1 MIFRVL
7 SLIILCFNLLVLHML
22 HTHAVRRVAIVGYNR
37 IPFARQNTAYAK
49 SSNQDMLVA
58 ALNGLIVRYNLKGEL
73 LGEVAGG
80 AVIKHSWE
88 FNLTRESVMSTSLD
102 PRTPACDLQQA
113 CDTGIETAVYIA
125 NKIALGQI
133 EAGIAGGVDSTSNVP
148 LVLGEKARKI
158 LLAANRAKTFGGKV
172 REFLKMRPG
181 YLAPVAPANLEPRTG
196 LSMGG
201 HTEITAKHYG
211 ISRQDQ
217 DAFAL
222 ESHQKMARAYES
234 GFFSDVITPYEG
246 LSRDN
251 NLRTDSSLEKLA
263 KLKPAFDK
271 QHGSL
276 TAGNSSPLTDGA
288 SCILLASE
296 EWARERQLPVLAYLT
311 FAELA
316 AIEYVETKH
325 NLLLAPVYASN
336 RMLKKANLK
345 LQDFDFYE
353 IHEAFAAQ
361 VLATLKIWESDQL
374 SQLFGV
380 DALGSIDR
388 SKLNVNGSSLA
399 AGHPFAATGGRVLAT
414 MAKLLHQKGSGRGF
428 ISVCAAGGQGITAIL
443 EK

>member
-1 MIFRVL
+1 
-7 SLIILCFNLLVLHML
+7 ML
-22 HTHAVRRVAIVGYNR
+22 AAKQVRRVAIVGYNR
-37 IPFARQNTAYAK
+37 IPFARQNTFYAEAGNK
-49 SSNQDMLVA
+49 DMMVA
-58 ALNGLIVRYNLKGEL
+58 ALQGLIDRYRLQGML

-88 FNLTRESVMSTSLD
+88 INLMRECVMATSLN
-102 PRTPACDLQQA
+102 PATPACDIQQA

-133 EAGIAGGVDSTSNVP
+133 DVGIAGGVDSTSNVP
-148 LVLGEKARKI
+148 LVLNERLRNI
-158 LLAANRAKTFGGKV
+158 LLTARRAKTIGA
-172 REFLKMRPG
+172 RLSEFLKIRLKDL
-181 YLAPVAPANLEPRTG
+181 YPVAPMNIEPRTG

-201 HTEITAKHYG
+201 HTEITARYYG
-211 ISRQDQ
+211 IAREEQ

-222 ESHQKMARAYES
+222 ASHQKMAKAYDE
-234 GFFSDVITPYEG
+234 GFFQDMITPYAG

-251 NLRTDSSLEKLA
+251 NLRTDTSMEKLA

-271 QHGSL
+271 EKGTL

-296 EWARERQLPVLAYLT
+296 DWARQQGLPVLAYIT

-316 AIEYVETKH
+316 AIEYIDHRH
-325 NLLLAPVYASN
+325 NLLMSPVYAST
-336 RMLKKANLK
+336 RMLKKAGLT
-345 LQDFDFYE
+345 LQDFDYYE

-361 VLATLKIWESDQL
+361 VLATLKIWESKELTAQ
-374 SQLFGV
+374 FGL
-380 DALGSIDR
+380 DAPLGSIDR
-388 SKLNVNGSSLA
+388 SKLNVKGSSLA

-414 MAKLLHQKGSGRGF
+414 MAKLLHEKGSGRGF
-428 ISVCAAGGQGITAIL
+428 ISVCAAGGQGVTAIL

>member
-1 MIFRVL
+1 
-7 SLIILCFNLLVLHML
+7 ML
-22 HTHAVRRVAIVGYNR
+22 HTSSVRKVAIVGYNR
-37 IPFARQNTAYAK
+37 IPFARQNTAYVKA
-49 SSNQDMLVA
+49 SNQDMLVA

-73 LGEVAGG
+73 LGEVACG

-113 CDTGIETAVYIA
+113 CDTGIETAIYIA

-133 EAGIAGGVDSTSNVP
+133 DVGIAGGVDSTSNVP
-148 LVLGEKARKI
+148 LVLGEKVRKI
-158 LLAANRAKTFGGKV
+158 LLAANRAKTFGGKLSQ
-172 REFLKMRPG
+172 FLKIRPG
-181 YLAPVAPANLEPRTG
+181 QLAPIAPANLEPRTG
-196 LSMGG
+196 LAMGG

-211 ISRQDQ
+211 IAREAQ
-217 DAFAL
+217 DAFSL
-222 ESHQKMARAYES
+222 ESHQKMAKAYDA
-234 GFFSDVITPYEG
+234 GFFTDMLTPYEG

-251 NLRTDSSLEKLA
+251 NLRSDSSLEKLA
-263 KLKPAFDK
+263 KLKPAFDRE
-271 QHGSL
+271 HGSL

-296 EWARERQLPVLAYLT
+296 EWARAHHLPVLAYLT

-316 AIEYVETKH
+316 AIEYVEAKQ
-325 NLLLAPVYASN
+325 NLLLAPIYASN
-336 RMLKKANLK
+336 RMLKKAGLK

-353 IHEAFAAQ
+353 INEAFAAQ

-380 DALGSIDR
+380 EALGSIDKN
-388 SKLNVNGSSLA
+388 KLNVNGSSLA

-428 ISVCAAGGQGITAIL
+428 VSVCAAGGQGVTAIL